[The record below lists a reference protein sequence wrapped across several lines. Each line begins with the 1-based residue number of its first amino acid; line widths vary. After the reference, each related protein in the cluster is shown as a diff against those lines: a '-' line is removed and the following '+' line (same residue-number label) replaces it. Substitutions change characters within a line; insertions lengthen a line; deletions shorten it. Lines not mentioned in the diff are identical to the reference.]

1 MTPVIGGTRRR
12 GYAGRMPPPA
22 GHPSLAALLAEQQE
36 LEARLRSIA
45 GNPGEALDVG
55 KALLAFAA
63 REDSAFARLAALLDP
78 VAQQA
83 LADEHRQVA
92 EDLQLL
98 GWLLRTSPD
107 SPDVEVLTGS
117 LLTRM
122 REHVHRDGR
131 LLARAVALS
140 DSASSSPPS

>member
-1 MTPVIGGTRRR
+1 MHS
-12 GYAGRMPPPA
+12 PA
-22 GHPSLAALLAEQQE
+22 GHPALAALLAEQQE
-36 LEARLRSIA
+36 LEARLRRLDGS
-45 GNPGEALDVG
+45 PDEALDMG
-55 KALLAFAA
+55 EALLAFAA
-63 REDSAFARLAALLDP
+63 REDRAFARLAPLLDP

-98 GWLLRTSPD
+98 GWLLRASPD
-107 SPDVEVLTGS
+107 SPDVEVLTAS
-117 LLTRM
+117 LLARM

-140 DSASSSPPS
+140 NSASRSPA